1 MFIIPALFIPLLNK
15 IYHHVISL
23 YRYSISD
30 FLDEKKYVVNV
41 KITVCLELSGP
52 CLVKWDVFNDMYLPK
67 LGCDWQINFSG
78 KY

>member
-1 MFIIPALFIPLLNK
+1 MDK
-15 IYHHVISL
+15 
-23 YRYSISD
+23 
-30 FLDEKKYVVNV
+30 KKYVVNV